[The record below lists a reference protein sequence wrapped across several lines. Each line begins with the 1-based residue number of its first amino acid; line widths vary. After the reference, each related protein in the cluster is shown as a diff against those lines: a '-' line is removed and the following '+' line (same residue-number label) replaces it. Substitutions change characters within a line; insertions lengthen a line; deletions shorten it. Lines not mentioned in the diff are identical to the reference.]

1 MEGWADHPAPVP
13 HPSLIPYPS
22 PSLMASLRD
31 IRTRIGSVK
40 NTQQITRA
48 MKMVAAAKLRRA
60 QERIFATRPYAFKI
74 REMIGHLRQRLDVT
88 SHPLFEERDE
98 IAGALLI
105 VVTSDR
111 GLAGAFNTNIL
122 KVAEAT
128 IAERFQTQRD
138 ADRLRI
144 LAVGRKAH
152 EYFGK
157 RGFTLVGDF
166 QGLFNDLRFPK
177 AGEITDL
184 AVEGFLAGEW
194 DVVEVVYNEFKN
206 TITQNR
212 IAEQLL
218 PIPAEAFFTPVMEE
232 AGSLDTA
239 GGAADEV
246 EYIFEPSAEVLLNRL
261 VPEYLQYQLW
271 RALLESNASEQG
283 ARMVAM
289 DNATTNA
296 GELLKDL
303 KLTYNRAR
311 QAAITTEI
319 IEISSGAEAMTQ
331 G

>member
-1 MEGWADHPAPVP
+1 
-13 HPSLIPYPS
+13 
-22 PSLMASLRD
+22 MASLRD
-31 IRTRIGSVK
+31 IRSRIGSVQ

-60 QERIFATRPYAFKI
+60 QERIFTTRPYAFKI

-88 SHPLFEERDE
+88 SHPLFEAREEVR
-98 IAGALLI
+98 GALLI

-111 GLAGAFNTNIL
+111 GLAGAFNTNLL

-128 IAERFQTQRD
+128 IEERFRAQRE
-138 ADRLRI
+138 AGTLRV

-157 RGFTLVGDF
+157 RDYALVGDF
-166 QGLFNDLRFPK
+166 QGVFNDLRFPL
-177 AGEITDL
+177 AGQVVDL
-184 AVEGFLAGEW
+184 AIEGFEAGEW

-212 IAEQLL
+212 VAEQLL
-218 PIPAEAFFTPVMEE
+218 PIPAETFFTPVMEE
-232 AGSLDTA
+232 AETLDTDA
-239 GGAADEV
+239 GDADEV
-246 EYIFEPSAEVLLNRL
+246 EYIFEPSAEVLLERL
-261 VPEYLQYQLW
+261 IPEYLQYQVW

-319 IEISSGAEAMTQ
+319 IEISSGAEAMTN

>member
-1 MEGWADHPAPVP
+1 
-13 HPSLIPYPS
+13 
-22 PSLMASLRD
+22 MASLRD

-60 QERIFATRPYAFKI
+60 QERIFTTRPYAFKI
-74 REMIGHLRQRLDVT
+74 REMIGHLRQRLDPT
-88 SHPLFEERDE
+88 EHPLFEVREE
-98 IAGALLI
+98 IAGALVI

-111 GLAGAFNTNIL
+111 GLAGAFNTNLL

-128 IAERFQTQRD
+128 IAERYQAQRD
-138 ADRLRI
+138 AGTLKI
-144 LAVGRKAH
+144 VAVGRKAH

-157 RGFTLVGDF
+157 RGFSLVGDY
-166 QGLFNDLRFPK
+166 QGIFNDLRFPV
-177 AGEITDL
+177 AGEIVDR
-184 AVEGFLAGEW
+184 AVEGYVAGEW

-212 IAEQLL
+212 VAEQLL
-218 PIPAEAFFTPVMEE
+218 PIPAETFFTPVMEDADDVDTDTSE
-232 AGSLDTA
+232 AGD
-239 GGAADEV
+239 V
-246 EYIFEPSAEVLLNRL
+246 EYLFEPSAEALLERL
-261 VPEYLQYQLW
+261 IPEYLQYQLW

-289 DNATTNA
+289 DAATTNA

-319 IEISSGAEAMTQ
+319 IEISSGAEALNA

>member
-1 MEGWADHPAPVP
+1 
-13 HPSLIPYPS
+13 
-22 PSLMASLRD
+22 MASLRD
-31 IRTRIGSVK
+31 IRDRIGTVK

-60 QERIFATRPYAFKI
+60 QERIFAARPYAFKI
-74 REMIGHLRQRLDVT
+74 REMIGHLRARLDVEQ
-88 SHPLFEERDE
+88 HPLFQERE
-98 IAGALLI
+98 SVEGALVI

-111 GLAGAFNTNIL
+111 GLAGAFNANLL

-128 IAERFQTQRD
+128 SAERFQAQRD
-138 ADRLRI
+138 AGTLKV

-157 RGFTLVGDF
+157 RGFDLVGDY
-166 QGLFNDLRFPK
+166 QGVFNDLKFPL

-184 AVEGFLAGEW
+184 AVEGFEDGEW
-194 DVVEVVYNEFKN
+194 DVVEVIYNEFKN

-212 IAEQLL
+212 VAEQLL
-218 PIPAEAFFTPVMEE
+218 PIPAETFFTPVMED
-232 AGSLDTA
+232 ADDVDTA
-239 GGAADEV
+239 VEAEGEV
-246 EYIFEPSAEVLLNRL
+246 EYLFEPSAETLLERL
-261 VPEYLQYQLW
+261 IPEYLQYQLW
-271 RALLESNASEQG
+271 RAFLESNAAEQG

-319 IEISSGAEAMTQ
+319 IEISSGAEALSQ

>member
-1 MEGWADHPAPVP
+1 
-13 HPSLIPYPS
+13 
-22 PSLMASLRD
+22 MASLRD
-31 IRTRIGSVK
+31 IRDRIGTVK

-60 QERIFATRPYAFKI
+60 QERIFAARPYAFKI
-74 REMIGHLRQRLDVT
+74 REMIGHLRARLDVEQ
-88 SHPLFEERDE
+88 HPLFQERE
-98 IAGALLI
+98 SVEGALVI

-111 GLAGAFNTNIL
+111 GLAGAFNANLL

-128 IAERFQTQRD
+128 IAERFQAQRD
-138 ADRLRI
+138 AGTLKV

-157 RGFTLVGDF
+157 RGFDLVGDY
-166 QGLFNDLRFPK
+166 QGVFNDLKFPL

-184 AVEGFLAGEW
+184 AVEGFEDGEW
-194 DVVEVVYNEFKN
+194 DVVEVIYNEFKN

-212 IAEQLL
+212 VAEQLL
-218 PIPAEAFFTPVMEE
+218 PIPAETFFTPVMED
-232 AGSLDTA
+232 ADDVDTA
-239 GGAADEV
+239 VEAEGEV
-246 EYIFEPSAEVLLNRL
+246 EYLFEPSAETLLERL
-261 VPEYLQYQLW
+261 IPEYLQYQLW
-271 RALLESNASEQG
+271 RAFLESNAAEQG

-319 IEISSGAEAMTQ
+319 IEISSGAEALSQ

>member
-1 MEGWADHPAPVP
+1 
-13 HPSLIPYPS
+13 
-22 PSLMASLRD
+22 MASLRD
-31 IRTRIGSVK
+31 IRDRIGSVK

-48 MKMVAAAKLRRA
+48 MKMVAAAKLRKA
-60 QERIFATRPYAFKI
+60 QERIFAARPYAFKI
-74 REMIGHLRQRLDVT
+74 REMIGHLRARLDVDT
-88 SHPLFEERDE
+88 HPLFQEREE
-98 IAGALLI
+98 IGGALLI

-111 GLAGAFNTNIL
+111 GLAGAFNTNLL

-128 IAERFQTQRD
+128 IEERFAAQRE
-138 ADRLRI
+138 AGTLRI

-152 EYFGK
+152 DYFGK
-157 RGFTLVGDF
+157 RGYPLVGDY
-166 QGLFNDLRFPK
+166 QGVFNDLRFPL
-177 AGEITDL
+177 AGEIADR
-184 AVEGFLAGEW
+184 AVEGYLDEEW

-206 TITQNR
+206 TISQNR
-212 IAEQLL
+212 VAEQLL
-218 PIPAEAFFTPVMEE
+218 PIPAETFFTPLMEDSDE
-232 AGSLDTA
+232 VDTDV
-239 GGAADEV
+239 GAEGEV
-246 EYIFEPSAEVLLNRL
+246 EYIFEPSPEVLLERL
-261 VPEYLQYQLW
+261 IPEYLQYQLW

-319 IEISSGAEAMTQ
+319 IEISSGAEALAA

>member
-1 MEGWADHPAPVP
+1 
-13 HPSLIPYPS
+13 
-22 PSLMASLRD
+22 MASLRD
-31 IRTRIGSVK
+31 IRDRIGTVK

-60 QERIFATRPYAFKI
+60 QERIFAARPYAFKI
-74 REMIGHLRQRLDVT
+74 REMIGHLRSRLDVET
-88 SHPLFEERDE
+88 HPLFQERE
-98 IAGALLI
+98 AVRGALLI

-111 GLAGAFNTNIL
+111 GLAGAFNANLL

-128 IAERFQTQRD
+128 IEERFAAQRED
-138 ADRLRI
+138 GTLRI

-157 RGFTLVGDF
+157 RGYPLVGDY
-166 QGLFNDLRFPK
+166 QGVFNDLRFPL
-177 AGEITDL
+177 AGEVVDR
-184 AVEGFLAGEW
+184 AVEGYLEEEW

-206 TITQNR
+206 TISQNR
-212 IAEQLL
+212 VAEQLL
-218 PIPAEAFFTPVMEE
+218 PIPAETFFTPLMEE
-232 AGSLDTA
+232 SDEIQTEEDEAGD
-239 GGAADEV
+239 V
-246 EYIFEPSAEVLLNRL
+246 EYLFEPSAEVLLERL
-261 VPEYLQYQLW
+261 IPEYLQYQLW
-271 RALLESNASEQG
+271 RALLESNAAEQG

-319 IEISSGAEAMTQ
+319 IEISSGAEAMRQAT
-331 G
+331 GG

>member
-1 MEGWADHPAPVP
+1 
-13 HPSLIPYPS
+13 
-22 PSLMASLRD
+22 MASLRD
-31 IRTRIGSVK
+31 IRGRIGSVK

-48 MKMVAAAKLRRA
+48 MKMVAAAKLRKA
-60 QERIFATRPYAFKI
+60 QERIFSARPYAFKI

-88 SHPLFEERDE
+88 SHPLFEEREE
-98 IAGALLI
+98 INGALVI

-111 GLAGAFNTNIL
+111 GLAGAFNANLL

-128 IAERFQTQRD
+128 IAERFQAQRD
-138 ADRLRI
+138 AGTLKM

-152 EYFGK
+152 EYFGN
-157 RGFTLVGDF
+157 RGFDLVGDY
-166 QGLFNDLRFPK
+166 QGVFNDLRFPL
-177 AGEITDL
+177 AGEIIDL
-184 AVEGFLAGEW
+184 AVEGYLDGEW
-194 DVVEVVYNEFKN
+194 DVVEVIYNEFKN

-212 IAEQLL
+212 VAEQLL
-218 PIPAEAFFTPVMEE
+218 PIPAETFFTPVMEE
-232 AGSLDTA
+232 TDSLDTE
-239 GGAADEV
+239 ADEAGDV
-246 EYIFEPSAEVLLNRL
+246 EYIFEPSAETLLDRL
-261 VPEYLQYQLW
+261 IPEYLQYQLW

-289 DNATTNA
+289 DAATTNA
-296 GELLKDL
+296 GELLKTL

>member
-1 MEGWADHPAPVP
+1 
-13 HPSLIPYPS
+13 
-22 PSLMASLRD
+22 MASLRD
-31 IRTRIGSVK
+31 IRGRIGSVQ

-60 QERIFATRPYAFKI
+60 QERIFSARPYAFKI

-88 SHPLFEERDE
+88 SNPLFEARDE
-98 IAGALLI
+98 IDGALVI

-111 GLAGAFNTNIL
+111 GLAGAFNTNLL

-128 IAERFQTQRD
+128 IAERFQAQRD
-138 ADRLRI
+138 AGTLRI

-152 EYFGK
+152 EYFGS
-157 RGFTLVGDF
+157 RGFTLVGDY
-166 QGLFNDLRFPK
+166 QGVFNDLRFPL
-177 AGEITDL
+177 AGEIVDL
-184 AVEGFLAGEW
+184 AVEGFLAGDW
-194 DVVEVVYNEFKN
+194 DVVEVIYNEFQN

-212 IAEQLL
+212 VAEQLL
-218 PIPAEAFFTPVMEE
+218 PIPAETFFTPVMEAQE
-232 AGSLDTA
+232 DLDTA
-239 GGAADEV
+239 ADEADEV
-246 EYIFEPSAEVLLNRL
+246 EYIFEPSARALLDRL
-261 VPEYLQYQLW
+261 IPEYLQYQLW

-289 DNATTNA
+289 DAATTNA

-331 G
+331 AQG